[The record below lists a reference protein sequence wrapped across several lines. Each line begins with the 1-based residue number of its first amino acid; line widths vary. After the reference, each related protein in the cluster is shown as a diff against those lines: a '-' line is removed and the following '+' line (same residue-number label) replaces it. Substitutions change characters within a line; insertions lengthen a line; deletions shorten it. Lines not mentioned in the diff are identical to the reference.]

1 MSQVDLDQSIAL
13 LNAFVKETKRPL
25 EVILIGG
32 LAVQYYGLKDR
43 ATVDI
48 DAEVKGDVE
57 GLQDYLRE
65 NHIPADLG
73 ENISGWSVVA
83 MPPGYRERIISI
95 HQDEWLQVGV
105 LDPVDFI
112 IAKLRRFTEEDISDA
127 LFVAGKYHADP
138 AEIRRAAEEAIR
150 HSPKDTALFLFR
162 GNLDLFLEKFQSSN
176 H

>member
-1 MSQVDLDQSIAL
+1 MSQVDLDQTIAL
-13 LNAFVKETKRPL
+13 LKAFVKETKCPL
-25 EVILIGG
+25 EVTLLGG

-43 ATVDI
+43 ATIDI

-57 GLQDYLRE
+57 GLQDYLRA

-83 MPPGYRERIISI
+83 MPPGYRKRIIPI
-95 HQDEWLQVGV
+95 HQDERLKVSV

-112 IAKLRRFTEEDISDA
+112 ISKLRRFTEEDISDA
-127 LFVAGKYHADP
+127 LFVAGKYSTDP

-162 GNLDLFLEKFQSSN
+162 GNVDLFLEKFQFSK